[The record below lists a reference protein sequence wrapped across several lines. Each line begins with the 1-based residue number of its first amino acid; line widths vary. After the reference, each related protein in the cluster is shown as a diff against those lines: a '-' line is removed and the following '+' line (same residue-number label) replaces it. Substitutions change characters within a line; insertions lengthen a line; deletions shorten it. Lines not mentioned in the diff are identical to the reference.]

1 MYSGKTVL
9 LGITGGIAAYK
20 MAYVASGLMKE
31 NANVEVMMT
40 KNACEFIAPMTFEAL
55 TKNKCHTD
63 LFDGEDGGKIMHI
76 TLAKSADVILIAP
89 ATANVIAKLANGLA
103 DDLLTSTV
111 LAATCHKMIAPAMN
125 VNMFNNQVT
134 QDNIKKLREY
144 GWEIIE
150 PVDGYLACGDV
161 GTGKMQEPEVLM
173 THIER
178 AIACEK
184 DMAGK
189 KVLVTAGATREA
201 LDPVRFITNHSSGK
215 MGFAV
220 AKEAMLRGADV
231 TLVKAFT
238 TAEIPPFVKVV
249 DVESA
254 EDMFEAV
261 KNIADDMDIIVKAAA
276 VSDYTPENVSDE
288 KIKKKDGDL
297 SIPLKRTTDILAYLG
312 EHKKDGQFIC
322 GFSMETENLIEN
334 SSKKLEK
341 KNADMIV
348 ANNLKEEGAG
358 FGTDTNKVTFITKD
372 GAFPQELA
380 SKEKIAKKYSTGYW
394 INSNACF
401 NS

>member
-20 MAYVASGLMKE
+20 MGYVASGLVKK

-40 KNACEFIAPMTFEAL
+40 ENACEFISPMTFEAL
-55 TKNKCHTD
+55 TKNKCHTS

-111 LAATCHKMIAPAMN
+111 LAATCKKIIAPAMN
-125 VNMFNNQVT
+125 VNMFSNQVT

-144 GWEIIE
+144 GWEIVE

-173 THIER
+173 AHIER

-184 DMAGK
+184 DMVGK

-215 MGFAV
+215 MGFAI

-238 TAEIPPFVKVV
+238 TAEVPKFVNII

-254 EDMFEAV
+254 EDMFDAV
-261 KNIADDMDIIVKAAA
+261 KAIASDMDIIVKAAA
-276 VSDYTPENVSDE
+276 VADYTPENVSDE
-288 KIKKKDGDL
+288 KIKKKDGDIA
-297 SIPLKRTTDILAYLG
+297 IPLKRTTDILAYLG
-312 EHKKDGQFIC
+312 EYKKEGQFIC
-322 GFSMETENLIEN
+322 GFSMETENVLEN
-334 SSKKLEK
+334 SSKKLQK

-348 ANNLKEEGAG
+348 ANNLKEEGSG

-380 SKEKIAKKYSTGYW
+380 TKEKVAKAIFDRILDK
-394 INSNACF
+394 
-401 NS
+401 

>member
-20 MAYVASGLMKE
+20 MCYVASGLMKQ

-40 KNACEFIAPMTFEAL
+40 ENACEFVSPMTFEAL
-55 TKNKCHTD
+55 TKNKCHTS
-63 LFDGEDGGKIMHI
+63 LFDGEDGGNIMHI
-76 TLAKSADVILIAP
+76 TLSKAADVILIAP
-89 ATANVIAKLANGLA
+89 ATANVIAKLANGIA

-125 VNMFNNQVT
+125 VNMFKNQVT
-134 QDNIKKLREY
+134 QDNIKKLRDY

-161 GTGKMQEPEVLM
+161 GTGKMQEPEVLLAY
-173 THIER
+173 IER
-178 AIACEK
+178 SIFCDK
-184 DMAGK
+184 DLSGK
-189 KVLVTAGATREA
+189 KVLVTVGATREA
-201 LDPVRFITNHSSGK
+201 IDPVRFISNHSSGK

-231 TLVKAFT
+231 TIVKAFT
-238 TAEIPPFVKVV
+238 TAKAPEFVRVI

-254 EDMFEAV
+254 QEMFDAV
-261 KNIADDMDIIVKAAA
+261 TEISDDMDIIIKAAA
-276 VSDYTPENVSDE
+276 VADYTPATVSTE
-288 KIKKKDGDL
+288 KVKKKEGDI
-297 SIPLKRTTDILAYLG
+297 SIELERTRDILAYLG
-312 EHKKDGQFIC
+312 EHKREGQFIC

-334 SSKKLEK
+334 STKKLEK

-348 ANNLKEEGAG
+348 ANNLKEAGAG

-372 GAFPQELA
+372 GAFPHELA
-380 SKEKIAKKYSTGYW
+380 SKENIAKK
-394 INSNACF
+394 IF
-401 NS
+401 DRILDK